1 MIRPHRLSMRRR
13 MTGVGAVLALVVVAL
28 AGGAANDPAEPTP
41 ALEHL
46 FRQGDRLGKQALAA
60 YRRTPATDRI
70 TWGGLIACAALAL
83 GTAAERMVRLRKGKI
98 IPSTFIGRFR
108 ERMEEGRFD
117 RTKALDFC
125 ELNPSPAARV
135 VLAALQRW
143 GRPVADLE
151 RGVVLARGR
160 EIDLLRRHI
169 GTLRRVAGL
178 APLLGLLGTLTAA
191 GRALTSLGANP
202 GPLAWGPTL
211 ASALA
216 PLTAGVTLAILALVA
231 FDGLTG
237 KVDGLAVELDRL
249 GAETVDAVA
258 LAVVAEPPRVHPR
271 TEPAGLPRT
280 PHAPRVENHEP
291 SLGFSRFGD

>member
-1 MIRPHRLSMRRR
+1 MTRPHRLSMRRR

-28 AGGAANDPAEPTP
+28 AGGAASEPAEPTP
-41 ALEHL
+41 ALDLL
-46 FRQGDRLGKQALAA
+46 FRHGDRLGRQALAA
-60 YRRTPATDRI
+60 YRRTPPTDRI
-70 TWGGLIACAALAL
+70 TWGGLIACAALGM
-83 GTAAERMVRLRKGKI
+83 GTAAERMVRLRKKKI
-98 IPSTFIGRFR
+98 IPSTFVGRFR
-108 ERMEEGRFD
+108 ERLEEGRFD
-117 RTKALDFC
+117 RIKALDYC

-135 VLAALQRW
+135 VMAALQRW

-151 RGVVLARGR
+151 RGVVLARSR
-160 EIDLLRRHI
+160 EVDLLRRHI

-191 GRALTSLGANP
+191 GRALTGLGANP
-202 GPLAWGPTL
+202 AWGPAL

-216 PLTAGVTLAILALVA
+216 PLTAGVALAILALVA

-280 PHAPRVENHEP
+280 PHTPRVENLEP
-291 SLGFSRFGD
+291 NLGYSRFGD